1 LRIAVAWRRTL
12 SGFIALTR
20 PVNGLISFLSI
31 GMGALVTGTL
41 EPGSKVLLAAFS
53 GTLVGSAGNAIND
66 YCDVEIDR
74 INKPRRP
81 IPSGRVSREQALYFA
96 MALFASGVG
105 LAVGIGLEAILLAV
119 GASLLLVAY
128 SFWLKRTVLWG
139 NLTVSTV
146 TAAAFVYGG
155 MAVGRIRAALIPA
168 GFAFLFHLGREIVKD
183 VEDLRG
189 DSHVRARTLPVLFG
203 VRAAQWGVTLVFA
216 LLIVATSLPYLYGI
230 YSQRYFWIVLFGVD
244 TVLLYCIIAF
254 WRDVRPKRLA
264 FMSNLLK
271 ADMLVG
277 LLAIYLGRQG

>member
-1 LRIAVAWRRTL
+1 MAWRRTL
-12 SGFIALTR
+12 SGLIALTR
-20 PVNGLISFLSI
+20 PVNALISFLSI

>member
-20 PVNGLISFLSI
+20 PVNALISFLSI